1 MTESGTGKPALAPR
15 FNWWVA
21 ITLIALI
28 TMTHGVFG
36 LLYATRISP
45 QAGHGLLSISG
56 DAYLQSF
63 HGWNTDNEQ
72 DATGF
77 NRTAVSILHTG
88 LPYSRHGTL
97 ILRTVVYSYFVA
109 ICYAIGGIRFLPVL
123 IAQAILSGLA
133 GAVLA
138 DAASRLCGGRIAA
151 SFIVAALYLMN
162 LRVAMYAGYIVPVI
176 LTLFFLSIAFWSIA
190 GSTKDSLPRWVALP
204 LILGVYTSS
213 TFFVVA
219 LVGAVWLFL
228 RRRAKIQAAAI
239 VLFVALKFVITWS
252 NVAGRVAE
260 PNRAADRGGIFW
272 LSNNPYYDRMRPWSL
287 WEWRGANP
295 WSTWKMS
302 DEERERY
309 ADYLARSG
317 QNELRAALLWIREN
331 PGHYSQVCLAR
342 LRTEFSPYT
351 GEMSP
356 RSRLISTAVWLLVFP
371 AGFYA
376 LWRRRHMDSTE
387 FVLWMVS
394 AVFAFATFVTEE
406 PYLRYRV
413 PVDLLLTAFAGL
425 IYCEWLAGLR
435 RANPSNAEG
444 G

>member
-1 MTESGTGKPALAPR
+1 
-15 FNWWVA
+15 
-21 ITLIALI
+21 
-28 TMTHGVFG
+28 
-36 LLYATRISP
+36 
-45 QAGHGLLSISG
+45 
-56 DAYLQSF
+56 
-63 HGWNTDNEQ
+63 
-72 DATGF
+72 
-77 NRTAVSILHTG
+77 
-88 LPYSRHGTL
+88 
-97 ILRTVVYSYFVA
+97 
-109 ICYAIGGIRFLPVL
+109 
-123 IAQAILSGLA
+123 
-133 GAVLA
+133 
-138 DAASRLCGGRIAA
+138 
-151 SFIVAALYLMN
+151 
-162 LRVAMYAGYIVPVI
+162 
-176 LTLFFLSIAFWSIA
+176 
-190 GSTKDSLPRWVALP
+190 
-204 LILGVYTSS
+204 
-213 TFFVVA
+213 
-219 LVGAVWLFL
+219 
-228 RRRAKIQAAAI
+228 
-239 VLFVALKFVITWS
+239 LFVALKFVITWS